1 LFALNLATGAA
12 TYCTFE
18 STDVNFQSASI
29 TALALAGQNVW
40 VGIYGAQDGYA
51 YLFKI
56 PVQLASST
64 CDLTML
70 KTAANEFRLTSQYA
84 TQNLT
89 SFGVTQIAVDS
100 SGDAYALQLTSVTK
114 ISPSGQAVKLVDTGL
129 LLAQIFPT
137 GFTLDPSGT
146 FLYISDLQAGTID
159 RASTITPS
167 TNPLPSIPFP
177 AAFGVAGVLNNNSF
191 GPGYYQPFFTADG
204 SLWVGASP
212 FVNPSLPFS
221 LLGTSNVGYDGGPAV
236 YGGLVRF
243 TLGSVTFA
251 ARAVAPPRD
260 PAQIIRMLRSR
271 RAPQRGSHTNGAF

>member
-1 LFALNLATGAA
+1 MFRAL
-12 TYCTFE
+12 
-18 STDVNFQSASI
+18 SS
-29 TALALAGQNVW
+29 
-40 VGIYGAQDGYA
+40 

-56 PVQLASST
+56 PIQLASSV
-64 CDLTML
+64 CDLTTL

-84 TQNLT
+84 TQNST
-89 SFGVTQIAVDS
+89 SFDVNEIAVDS
-100 SGDAYALQLTSVTK
+100 SGAAYALQLTSVTK
-114 ISPSGQAVKLVDTGL
+114 ISPSGQAVILVDTGL